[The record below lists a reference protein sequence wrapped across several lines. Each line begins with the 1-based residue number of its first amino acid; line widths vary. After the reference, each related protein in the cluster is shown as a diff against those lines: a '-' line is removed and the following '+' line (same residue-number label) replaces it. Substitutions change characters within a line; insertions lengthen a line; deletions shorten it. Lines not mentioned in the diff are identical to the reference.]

1 MKALV
6 FADLHFVDY
15 EVWRKFLSIDH
26 STFDVIWILG
36 DIDIMFLKSIS
47 ENFKDKQMLGVL
59 GNHDYLGDL
68 EHYQIGNI
76 HGKQA
81 LMRDL
86 SLIGIEGCIRYKK
99 GNDMP
104 LHSQEE
110 ITNLLELLPYSDI
123 VLSHNSPKGI
133 HDKLDI
139 AHEGYEGLIH
149 YMDKHKP
156 KYVLHGHQHK
166 NIRSKYKE
174 SEVIGLYGGFI
185 FDTNTGKFEKV
196 LDLETE
202 Y

>member
-47 ENFKDKQMLGVL
+47 ENFKDKLILGIL
-59 GNHDYLGDL
+59 GNHDYPGDL
-68 EHYQIGNI
+68 EHYQISNV
-76 HGKQA
+76 HGKKV
-81 LMRDL
+81 
-86 SLIGIEGCIRYKK
+86 LIGDLGVIGVEGCVRYKK
-99 GNDMP
+99 GHLP
-104 LHSQEE
+104 LYTQEE
-110 ITNLLELLPYSDI
+110 IINLLNSLPEGEV

-133 HDKLDI
+133 HDKSDI

-174 SEVIGLYGGFI
+174 TEVIGLYGGFI
-185 FDTNTGKFEKV
+185 FDTNTGKTEKV